1 MSDSASDLRD
11 DRLGA
16 LLEDFEARRRAGEPV
31 DIDALVS
38 EHPDLADEVRAL
50 VPTIDALIAPSIAAP
65 AAGVLPDF
73 ERLGPY
79 RLVREIGRGGMGI
92 VFEAEDERLGRR
104 VALKLLPP
112 QFQLAP
118 TFLERFKVEVKAAAT
133 LAHDHI
139 VPVYE
144 AGEDRGVHYCAM
156 QLIDGLPLDQLIRR
170 VKAWRS
176 AAVDETVIEPT
187 LADLVDS
194 DGASPLPAE
203 ASNGSPTTRSRRM
216 LYFRSV
222 ARLMMDVCEAVAH
235 AHTAGT
241 LHRDLKPSNLIV
253 DRVGKVWVS
262 DFGLAKVEGGGN
274 LTQTGEMLGTLR
286 YLAPERLE
294 EGGGSSSASG
304 DIYALGLILYELLT
318 LEPAFGAVDRAALV
332 RQVSDGR
339 ARRPRKIDPGI
350 PPDLET
356 IALKAMSPLPAARYP
371 TAAAIADDLR
381 AFLGAR
387 PIAARPPKL
396 GYLLRLAVRRNRVA
410 AVAAGFAIF
419 VVLGSVAAYVVA
431 LNRTV
436 RVAENAKTDAERE
449 RDEAQFRS
457 YASEITAANIA
468 LDRGD
473 SALAR
478 QHLEQT
484 PAEHRNWEWR
494 YLANNLDRSARTF
507 RIDRGGGSWGYQRR
521 VHVRYH
527 PDGKRIVAIAG
538 HHIRVW
544 DAATGAS
551 LAKATHRGRIEWSK
565 FQWGPQGRWF
575 AVYSKD
581 ERQVL
586 IWDIDPLKIVRRI
599 PARARSLA
607 VSPDGRWIATGLL
620 GRVTVHDATDGS
632 VEGEWFLDDGY
643 SSGLAFTP
651 DGETLLCP
659 VGTSL
664 HRISL
669 DSGEVRPIE
678 FGRRMMLGG
687 IDVSAD
693 GSRVA
698 VTASHGTVVVAR
710 LADGAIEH
718 VLSGSGSA
726 RDCSISPDGTR
737 VAAAGGD
744 GLRLWSLGPR
754 SAPEPVPLIGHGHR
768 VYSVSFRPDGNA
780 LVTGSL
786 DFEFKTWMLDRQSSS
801 IRAHLRRIRR
811 LRWSPDHR
819 RIMTWGDDQVLR
831 VWDSSTLAHVAA
843 RPTRL
848 NRGRALAFSP
858 GGDSLLTCDE
868 DGVGLVV
875 CDPLT
880 FAVRRHISTP
890 DEPIGIMFSLRGD
903 RFVVTGPG
911 ASVAL
916 HEWPSGSHVRSL
928 ALEPV
933 RGARRRPIWRF
944 NADGTTLVAAFRRI
958 VHTIDVASGEVTRV
972 VGPLD
977 GRIVSMAVLG
987 DERIATVGSDR
998 SLRVWGLSD
1007 GRLVGAVQDLREIPT
1022 AISASPDGTRLL
1034 VSSQKGR
1041 VTLWDTA
1048 RLEPVLTLRPFGD
1061 QRWVYASFSPDGT
1074 RIVVRD
1080 PGGRLAILDA
1090 RDRSARESGAAPKA
1104 TDEPWD
1110 RDGIVEHAWR
1120 LAMRPDADVRDYRAA
1135 EKRVDCVRRPGDYIT
1150 PMIVMQALRCRGG
1163 FYATRKPSQDD
1174 SLASPITSDDPRFE
1188 QTRRAFVVL
1197 RQAAWKQ
1204 PARARKWL
1212 GWLREHIAEHGS
1224 HLPAALIAEVEAAVG
1239 E

>member
-16 LLEDFEARRRAGEPV
+16 VLEDFEARRRAGEPV
-31 DIDALVS
+31 DVDALAA
-38 EHPDLADEVRAL
+38 EHPDLADDLRAL
-50 VPTIDALIAPSIAAP
+50 VPTIDALIASSIP
-65 AAGVLPDF
+65 RPTTGVLPDF
-73 ERLGPY
+73 EQLGPY

-133 LAHDHI
+133 LTHDHI

-176 AAVDETVIEPT
+176 GAVDETVIEPS

-203 ASNGSPTTRSRRM
+203 ASNGSPAMRSRRM
-216 LYFRSV
+216 LFFRSV
-222 ARLMMDVCEAVAH
+222 ARLMIDVCEAVAH

-253 DRVGKVWVS
+253 DRAGKVWVS
-262 DFGLAKVEGGGN
+262 DFGLAKVEGAGN

-332 RQVSDGR
+332 KQVGDGR
-339 ARRPRKIDPGI
+339 TRRPRRIDPGI

-396 GYLLRLAVRRNRVA
+396 GYLLRLAVRRNRIA
-410 AVAAGFAIF
+410 TAAAGLAMF
-419 VVLGSVAAYVVA
+419 VVLGSIAAYVVA

-436 RVAENAKTDAERE
+436 KVAEDAKTHAERE
-449 RDEAQFRS
+449 RDEARFRS
-457 YASEITAANIA
+457 YAAEITAANIA
-468 LDRGD
+468 LERGD
-473 SALAR
+473 SGLAR
-478 QHLEQT
+478 QHLDAA
-484 PAEHRNWEWR
+484 PAEHRNWEWH

-507 RIDRGGGSWGYQRR
+507 RIDRGRGSWGYQRR

-527 PDGKRIVAIAG
+527 PDGQRIVAIAG

-544 DAATGAS
+544 HADSGEVLGTARN
-551 LAKATHRGRIEWSK
+551 RGRLDWSK
-565 FQWGPQGRWF
+565 FQWGPEGRWF
-575 AVYSKD
+575 AVNSKF

-586 IWDIDPLKIVRRI
+586 IWSVDPLKLVRRL
-599 PARARSLA
+599 PAKARSIA

-620 GRVTVHDATDGS
+620 GRLAVYDATDGS
-632 VEGEWFLDDGY
+632 VRGEWFLDDGY
-643 SSGLAFTP
+643 SSSLAFTP
-651 DGETLLCP
+651 DGKTLLSP
-659 VGTSL
+659 VRSTL
-664 HRISL
+664 HCISL
-669 DSGEVRPIE
+669 DGGDVRRIE
-678 FGRRMMLGG
+678 FGERMKLGTV
-687 IDVSAD
+687 DVSAD

-698 VTASHGTVVVAR
+698 VTGSHGIVVVAR
-710 LADGAIEH
+710 LEDGVVEH

-726 RDCSISPDGTR
+726 YDCAISADGTR

-744 GLRLWSLGPR
+744 GVQLWSL
-754 SAPEPVPLIGHGHR
+754 APSSTPLPVPLIGHGHR
-768 VYSVSFRPDGNA
+768 VHSVSFRPDGNA

-786 DFEFKTWMLDRQSSS
+786 DFEFKTWALDRQSTSV
-801 IRAHLRRIRR
+801 RAHLRRIRR

-819 RIMTWGDDQVLR
+819 RITTWGDDQVLR
-831 VWDSSTLAHVAA
+831 VWDSSTLTQITAH
-843 RPTRL
+843 PTRL
-848 NRGRALAFSP
+848 NGGRALSLSP
-858 GGDSLLTCDE
+858 DGDVLITRAQ
-868 DGVGLVV
+868 DGNDLVV
-875 CDPLT
+875 RDPST
-880 FAVRRHISTP
+880 FAVRRRIPTP
-890 DEPIGIMFSLRGD
+890 NDPVGVLFSRHGD
-903 RFVVTGPG
+903 RFVVTGPK

-916 HEWPSGSHVRSL
+916 HEWPSGAYVRSL
-928 ALEPV
+928 TLASAQGE
-933 RGARRRPIWRF
+933 RGRPIWRF
-944 NADGTTLVAAFRRI
+944 SADGATLVAAFRRT
-958 VHTIDVASGEVTRV
+958 VHAIDVASGEARVLARQAGRIAGIGLLDGERLAIAGHDRTLQVRDLTDRRV
-972 VGPLD
+972 VAQVRD
-977 GRIVSMAVLG
+977 LG
-987 DERIATVGSDR
+987 
-998 SLRVWGLSD
+998 
-1007 GRLVGAVQDLREIPT
+1007 EIPT
-1022 AISASPDGTRLL
+1022 AVGASADGTRLL
-1034 VSSQKGR
+1034 TSSRKGR
-1041 VTLWDTA
+1041 VTLWDA
-1048 RLEPVLTLRPFGD
+1048 ERLQPVLTLRPFGD

-1074 RIVVRD
+1074 RITIRD
-1080 PGGRLAILDA
+1080 LGGRLAILDA
-1090 RDRSARESGAAPKA
+1090 RDCAAREHRAAPEA

-1120 LAMRPDADVRDYRAA
+1120 LALRPDADARDYRAA
-1135 EKRVDCVRRPGDYIT
+1135 EKRVECVRRPGDYIV
-1150 PMIVMQALRCRGG
+1150 PMIVMQALRQRRG
-1163 FYATRKPSQDD
+1163 FYATREPSQDL
-1174 SLASPITSDDPRFE
+1174 SLESPIASDEPRFE
-1188 QTRRAFVVL
+1188 QTRRAFLVL
-1197 RQAAWKQ
+1197 RHAAWKQ
-1204 PARARKWL
+1204 PTFARKWL

-1224 HLPAALIAEVEAAVG
+1224 HLPAELIAEVEAAVV